1 MSVLYPDL
9 PLTNYPNNFDNFISF
24 LNITASDGL
33 LIKQYFQAIQNN
45 DPALANQIFAQ
56 IPSGSQKILTANGLN
71 KFSQCLVALER
82 FLSDD
87 IEPYVTEKQIEWQQI
102 IEDFSWQGQ
111 YSSTTQYYLN
121 NYVTY
126 TTAGLTNL
134 YIATAQP
141 PIGTVP
147 TNTSYWRVLTIR
159 GQKGATGTGL
169 AFTGTWDSA
178 TSYVVNNCVTYND
191 ALWGCLVANTNQ
203 VPYEGST
210 YWQLIYKA
218 GVTIYPVSA
227 DQPAQ
232 QEDGALWFQILT

>member
-1 MSVLYPDL
+1 M
-9 PLTNYPNNFDNFISF
+9 PLTNFPNSLDSFIAY
-24 LNITASDGL
+24 LNIQASDGDL
-33 LIKQYFQAIQNN
+33 VKQYFQAIQAQ
-45 DPALANQIFAQ
+45 DQTLANQIFSQ
-56 IPSGSQKILTANGLN
+56 IPQASQKILTANDLN
-71 KFSQCLVALER
+71 KFSQCLTSLER
-82 FLSDD
+82 FYADD
-87 IEPYVTEKQIEWQQI
+87 IETYVAEKQIEWQQT
-102 IEDFSWQGQ
+102 IEEFSWQGQ
-111 YSSTTQYYLN
+111 YDPTTQYYLN

-178 TSYVVNNCVTYND
+178 AYYLVNNCVTYD
-191 ALWGCLVANTNQ
+191 GVLWGCLVANTNQ
-203 VPYEGST
+203 APYQGST
-210 YWQLIYKA
+210 YWQLIYQ

-227 DQPAQ
+227 DQPAV
-232 QEDGALWFQILT
+232 QEDGALWFQIIT